1 MNKLESL
8 ENDAPP
14 GHCYFTEAGKLK
26 KQTMAIQGL
35 SAELFIPHSEISVS
49 LKRSEKAGLYNA
61 EVRNVH
67 RLALME
73 FIRYGLKY
81 MCSRPGPGA
90 MVTGLG
96 TAPSHHCYRKFFQA

>member
-14 GHCYFTEAGKLK
+14 GHCYFIEAGKLK
-26 KQTMAIQGL
+26 KQTMTIQGL
-35 SAELFIPHSEISVS
+35 PAELFIPYSEISVS

-67 RLALME
+67 RFALME
-73 FIRYGLKY
+73 FIR
-81 MCSRPGPGA
+81 
-90 MVTGLG
+90 
-96 TAPSHHCYRKFFQA
+96 